1 MSKPD
6 PLDLAE
12 CNLVLC
18 PIRPN
23 VLSGL
28 ASQPQRNFFLDIETR
43 FCTDVL

>member
-6 PLDLAE
+6 PLNLAE

-18 PIRPN
+18 SIRPN

-28 ASQPQRNFFLDIETR
+28 ASQPQRNFLLDIETR

>member
-1 MSKPD
+1 MSKPG
-6 PLDLAE
+6 PLNLAK

-18 PIRPN
+18 SIRPI

-28 ASQPQRNFFLDIETR
+28 TSQPQRNFFLDIETR

>member
-18 PIRPN
+18 PIRRN